1 MFLSYVVVC
10 SYFFVV
16 LLCPVWTVSSCRST
30 EHSVWPTVLLI
41 NTVVVFLFHNQI
53 SQWLYFFTLSRWK
66 GNDYYTHTRTHCSM
80 LLSDW
85 VKVTV
90 HPKTT
95 AIHKM
100 APDVIQ
106 DFGSCKDHKLI
117 WKDPLQTQCM
127 HSWFQ
132 LLKKVTNNIFKS
144 IWALGASG
152 VIDYTRKAV
161 RSHFMWRFFFVCF

>member
-1 MFLSYVVVC
+1 MSSLNSEQLQIDRTFSMTDSVINKYCCCLSV
-10 SYFFVV
+10 SQPNKPMAV
-16 LLCPVWTVSSCRST
+16 LLYFKQVERKR
-30 EHSVWPTVLLI
+30 LL
-41 NTVVVFLFHNQI
+41 
-53 SQWLYFFTLSRWK
+53 
-66 GNDYYTHTRTHCSM
+66 YTHTRTHCSM

-132 LLKKVTNNIFKS
+132 LLKKVTNNVFKS

-161 RSHFMWRFFFVCF
+161 RSHFMWRFFFLVFKTSPHLS